1 MVVPMPGTCGRRV
14 VGPGEGF
21 LVAVWQLLF
30 LIYSVSYGETS
41 LLADSTSRPV
51 GGVPAIF

>member
-1 MVVPMPGTCGRRV
+1 MVAPLPATGGRRV
-14 VGPGEGF
+14 VGSGEGF

-51 GGVPAIF
+51 GGAPAIF